1 MRAVIY
7 ARVSTTDQN
16 CDLQLR
22 ELREHVSRRGW
33 ESAGE
38 YVDAG
43 VSGTKASRPALDR
56 LMASAARREFDAV
69 LVYKIDRFGRSV
81 LHLSQQL
88 AALTSYGVRFL
99 AISQAIDT
107 DASNPSSRL
116 MLTILAGVAEFER
129 EIIRERTL
137 SGVRAAKARGKI
149 LGRPRRVFR
158 RDEVS
163 RLRDQG
169 MSWRAI
175 AKELGAPVSTVIDAY
190 RCTEMVARKEL
201 TAVPQTRLDPA
212 AALAVRQTFP
222 FRTLDMPASEEC
234 RNCSGPLR
242 PETDRQRFTP

>member
-1 MRAVIY
+1 MPTAQATTSNLTSLKAAVY

-22 ELREHVSRRGW
+22 ELREYVARRGW

-38 YVDAG
+38 FVDAG
-43 VSGTKASRPALDR
+43 VSGAKARRPALDR
-56 LMASAARREFDAV
+56 LMAAAARREFDAV

-88 AALTSYGVRFL
+88 ASLTSFGVRFI
-99 AISQAIDT
+99 AVSQAIDT
-107 DASNPSSRL
+107 DAANPSSRL

-158 RDEVS
+158 RDEVI
-163 RLRDQG
+163 RLRTEG
-169 MSWRAI
+169 RSWRAI
-175 AKELGAPVSTVIDAY
+175 AKELDAPVSTVVDAY
-190 RCTEMVARKEL
+190 RCAVAHCQG
-201 TAVPQTRLDPA
+201 A
-212 AALAVRQTFP
+212 
-222 FRTLDMPASEEC
+222 
-234 RNCSGPLR
+234 
-242 PETDRQRFTP
+242 